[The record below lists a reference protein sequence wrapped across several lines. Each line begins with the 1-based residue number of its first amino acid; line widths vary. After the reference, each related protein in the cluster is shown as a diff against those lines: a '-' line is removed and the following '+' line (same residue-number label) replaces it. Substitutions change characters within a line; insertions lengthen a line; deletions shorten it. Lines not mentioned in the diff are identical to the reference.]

1 MDIRIGNDIPMLW
14 RFLTRQGSR
23 KVDYDMT
30 GRDLSVRLTD
40 SQGHAMDMPFTVSGN
55 ALSFTFFGKDQRR
68 IGNYLLTLI
77 ENAGQQG
84 MRTIDKIKPFNLVP
98 VQEVVMGGQIAGSV
112 SELEVQPLVLES
124 ELSSQGVAPKPYLS
138 MERLRPYL
146 YRVTFDSL
154 PDDAGGDSMIPG
166 GCSSYVQNGKLYRNL
181 DFKYDNAA
189 SFIVR
194 CYDFEGMSFITGL
207 DDGYLD
213 DSLVAQLPY
222 RVVDGRNN
230 HGIMVSTH
238 VLFNDWQWTGAGVKS
253 IPLTRLPF
261 LVLSRVKSMAT
272 IATDL
277 NGVLNNLYASEGL
290 QATGYL
296 LQVLVTD
303 GTTTYALLPPTEEG
317 RGYVLQDITS
327 NPKLANFRWVN
338 RSTVARTD
346 SDIQTRPTGIERFN
360 LMPCA
365 LEDLR
370 FTLAYEDDDRL
381 SEFVGVDGTTKDS
394 TDAELE
400 AVYDLAR
407 AEYLT
412 RQRDG
417 KTWQTM
423 HSVVY
428 GSKME
433 QLYIQEDWMDDIID
447 EVGNVTDVRIDG
459 QSVVSDRIADIY
471 THIHGFLAKGVLML
485 ELTPRLSVENG
496 TIYIRSL
503 SASYDEIN
511 NRITI

>member
-14 RFLTRQGSR
+14 RFFTRQADQ

-154 PDDAGGDSMIPG
+154 PEDDGGDSAVRG
-166 GCSSYVQNGKLYRNL
+166 GCSSYVSGGKLYRNL
-181 DFKYDNAA
+181 DFNYDNAA

-194 CYDFEGMSFITGL
+194 CHDFEGMSFITGL
-207 DDGYLD
+207 DDGHLD
-213 DSLVAQLPY
+213 DSLVAGLPY

-238 VLFNDWQWTGAGVKS
+238 VLYNDWEWTGAGNRS
-253 IPLTRLPF
+253 MSLTRLPF
-261 LVLSRVKSMAT
+261 EVLTRVKSMAT
-272 IATDL
+272 IASDL
-277 NGVLNNLYASEGL
+277 NGVLDNLYASEGL
-290 QATGYL
+290 LATEYL

-303 GTTTYALLPPTEEG
+303 GTTTYALLPPTSEG
-317 RGYVLQDITS
+317 QGYVLQDITS
-327 NPKLANFRWVN
+327 NPKLANFRWVS
-338 RSTVARTD
+338 RSEVARTD
-346 SDIQTRPTGIERFN
+346 SDIQDSPTGIERWN
-360 LMPCA
+360 MMPCD
-365 LEDLR
+365 LSELR
-370 FTLAYEDDDRL
+370 FTKAYETTDRL
-381 SEFVGVDGTTKDS
+381 SEFIGIRETTKTS

-400 AVYDLAR
+400 AIYNDAR
-407 AEYLT
+407 AIYLE
-412 RQRDG
+412 RERDG
-417 KTWQTM
+417 QTWQTM
-423 HSVVY
+423 HSVIY
-428 GSKME
+428 GRGME
-433 QLYIQEDWMDDIID
+433 TLYIQEDWTDNC
-447 EVGNVTDVRIDG
+447 VAGGTTDVPL
-459 QSVVSDRIADIY
+459 SVVDGMICI
-471 THIHGFLAKGVLML
+471 TF
-485 ELTPRLSVENG
+485 N
-496 TIYIRSL
+496 
-503 SASYDEIN
+503 DEE
-511 NRITI
+511 